1 MKPNSA
7 MFPGPSHGNVM
18 KSPTATAIARVVASV
33 LGTFRA
39 FINGLTV

>member
-1 MKPNSA
+1 MKLNSA
-7 MFPGPSHGNVM
+7 MFPGPSQGSVL

-33 LGTFRA
+33 LGTFRV